1 MKKVSVSFLV
11 ATLLMVG
18 SLKAQSLQDGVNDL
32 YAERYKSA
40 KATFEKL
47 LAGNPNNL
55 DAIYWLGQTYLE
67 MDDVAGAKGVYE
79 KALLAS
85 ANAPLVL
92 VGMGQVEL
100 IENKPS
106 EARQRFEAA
115 LTMTRGKKGDDPTI
129 LNAVGRA
136 ITNVYND
143 KEKKGDINYAIEKLE
158 AAAQRDPKNAEIFL
172 NLGNAYRK
180 AKPGE
185 AGGVAFQNYQKAID
199 VNPKFPVPYYRIAML
214 FSSQRSW
221 DLYQQYL
228 EQAIEK
234 DPKFAPA
241 YYELYYFKLLRQ
253 DYNNAEHYAQKYIE
267 NSDPDP
273 SNDFLKVQTQWAKKD
288 FDAAIAGAKEIIAKA
303 GDATKEKVYKLLA
316 DAYLQKKDTAAGRP
330 YIDEYFAKVKADKV
344 IANDYK
350 LKADIY
356 TAIPGQGNVV
366 MQSYIDG
373 VKADTVLENKID
385 LLKKGISFFN
395 KNKQFANEKELQE
408 LLLQTKPNLTIN
420 DYFGAGLANYRAEQ
434 YARSREIFSTLAE
447 KFPDQIYGWE
457 WKLRNSLVIDTVKR
471 DSIAVP
477 DALSLLEFVKGD
489 TVKYGPQISL
499 ATYPLAMY
507 YNEKGETDKAV
518 EYLKLMKSATTD
530 PARRESIEKN
540 IQALS
545 AQGQKQKPSAGGSA
559 PKTSGSGK

>member
-1 MKKVSVSFLV
+1 MIKRKKAISI
-11 ATLLMVG
+11 TL
-18 SLKAQSLQDGVNDL
+18 SK
-32 YAERYKSA
+32 
-40 KATFEKL
+40 
-47 LAGNPNNL
+47 
-55 DAIYWLGQTYLE
+55 
-67 MDDVAGAKGVYE
+67 
-79 KALLAS
+79 
-85 ANAPLVL
+85 
-92 VGMGQVEL
+92 
-100 IENKPS
+100 
-106 EARQRFEAA
+106 
-115 LTMTRGKKGDDPTI
+115 
-129 LNAVGRA
+129 
-136 ITNVYND
+136 
-143 KEKKGDINYAIEKLE
+143 KLE

-185 AGGVAFQNYQKAID
+185 AGGVAFQNYQKAIEA
-199 VNPKFPVPYYRIAML
+199 NPKFPVPYYRIAML

-221 DLYQQYL
+221 DLFQQYL
-228 EQAIEK
+228 EQAVEK

-241 YYELYYFKLLRQ
+241 YYQLYYFKLLRQ
-253 DYNNAEHYAQKYIE
+253 DYNNAEHYAQKFIE

-273 SNDFLKVQTQWAKKD
+273 SNDFLKVQTQWVKKD
-288 FDAAIAGAKEIIAKA
+288 FDAAITGAKEIIAKA
-303 GDATKEKVYKLLA
+303 GTGTKAKVYKLLA
-316 DAYLQKKDTAAGRP
+316 DSYLQKKDTAAARP
-330 YIDEYFAKVKADKV
+330 FIDEYFAKVKADEV

-356 TAIPGQGNVV
+356 TGIPGQGDVV
-366 MQSYIDG
+366 MQSYVDG

-385 LLKKGISFFN
+385 LLKKGIVFFN
-395 KNKQFANEKELQE
+395 RNKQFANETALQE

-434 YARSREIFSTLAE
+434 YARSREIFSTVAD

-471 DSIAVP
+471 DGIAVP
-477 DALSLLEFVKGD
+477 DALGLLEFVKGD
-489 TVKYGPQISL
+489 TVKYATQISL

-507 YNEKGETDKAV
+507 YNEKGETEKAV
-518 EYLKLMKSATTD
+518 EYLRLMKSATTD

-545 AQGQKQKPSAGGSA
+545 SQKPKPSAGGSA

>member
-100 IENKPS
+100 IQNKPS

-115 LTMTRGKKGDDPTI
+115 LAMTRGKKGDDPAI
-129 LNAVGRA
+129 LNAIGRA
-136 ITNVYND
+136 ITSVYND

-199 VNPKFPVPYYRIAML
+199 ANSKFPVPYYRIAML

-221 DLYQQYL
+221 DLFQQYL
-228 EQAIEK
+228 EQAVEK

-241 YYELYYFKLLRQ
+241 YYQLYYFKLLRQ
-253 DYNNAEHYAQKYIE
+253 DYNNAEHYAQKFIE

-273 SNDFLKVQTQWAKKD
+273 ANDFLKVQTLWVKKD

-303 GDATKEKVYKLLA
+303 GNETKAKVYKLLA
-316 DAYLQKKDTAAGRP
+316 DAYLQKKDTVAARP
-330 YIDEYFAKVKADKV
+330 YIDEYFAKAKPDEV

-356 TAIPGQGNVV
+356 TGIPGEGNVV
-366 MQSYIDG
+366 MQSYVEG

-385 LLKKGISFFN
+385 LLKKGIVFFN
-395 KNKQFANEKELQE
+395 RNKQFANEKELQE

-507 YNEKGETDKAV
+507 YNDKGETDKAV

-545 AQGQKQKPSAGGSA
+545 AQMQKQKPSAGGAA

>member
-1 MKKVSVSFLV
+1 MKKVPVTFLV

-40 KATFEKL
+40 RATFEKL
-47 LAGNPNNL
+47 LASNPNNL
-55 DAIYWLGQTYLE
+55 DATYWLGQTYLE
-67 MDDVAGAKGVYE
+67 SDDVAGAKSVYE
-79 KALLAS
+79 KALMAS

-100 IENKPS
+100 IENKIS

-115 LTMTRGKKGDDPTI
+115 LAMTRGKKGDDPII

-136 ITNVYND
+136 ITNVYSD

-185 AGGVAFQNYQKAID
+185 AGGVAFQNYQKAIEA
-199 VNPKFPVPYYRIAML
+199 NPKFPVPYYRIAML

-241 YYELYYFKLLRQ
+241 YYQLYYFKLLRQ
-253 DYNNAEHYAQKYIE
+253 DYNNAEHYAQKFIE

-273 SNDFLKVQTQWAKKD
+273 ANDFLKVQTVWVKKD

-303 GDATKEKVYKLLA
+303 GAGTKAKVYKLLA
-316 DAYLQKKDTAAGRP
+316 DSYLQKKDTAAARP
-330 YIDEYFAKVKADKV
+330 YIDEYFAKVKPEEV

-356 TAIPGQGNVV
+356 TGIPGQGDVV
-366 MQSYIDG
+366 MSSYIDG
-373 VKADTVLENKID
+373 VKADTSVDNKVD
-385 LLKKGISFFN
+385 LLKKGIAFFQ
-395 KNKQFANEKELQE
+395 KNKQYSNETALQE
-408 LLLQTKPNLTIN
+408 LLLQVKPNLTLN
-420 DYFGAGLANYRAEQ
+420 DYFGAGLANYRSEQ
-434 YARSREIFSTLAE
+434 YARSRDIFSTVTD

-457 WKLRNSLVIDTVKR
+457 WKLRNSLVLDTVKR
-471 DSIAVP
+471 DSIVVP

-489 TVKYGPQISL
+489 TLKYGPQISL

-507 YNEKGETDKAV
+507 YNDKGETDKAV

-545 AQGQKQKPSAGGSA
+545 AQMQKQKPSAGGSA
-559 PKTSGSGK
+559 PKPSGSGK